1 MSPVYRRSTLALA
14 VLSMLMEA
22 EQLQQQAL
30 HPYRMQR
37 LIKDRGKDEVVNVG
51 QRASLYRTI
60 ERLHRSQLIRVVAS
74 NRANKRPERTL
85 YELTDEGRRVWREWM
100 LDALETPV
108 RPYSEFPA
116 AIAFIPLLEPDE
128 VLEQLELRQ
137 EKLVSELER
146 IRAIVAETTEIG
158 RLFALEMECL
168 QATTAAELEWVGS
181 IIGDL
186 RSGSVTW
193 TREWLSA
200 LASQQHRSS
209 TGAGGNPDE
218 GTVGEPTVAVEPA

>member
-1 MSPVYRRSTLALA
+1 MGSVHRRSTLALA
-14 VLSMLMEA
+14 VMSMLMEA
-22 EQLQQQAL
+22 EQLQQEAL

-60 ERLHRSQLIRVVAS
+60 ERLHRAELIRIVES

-108 RPYSEFPA
+108 RQYAEFPA

-128 VLEQLELRQ
+128 VLEQLERR
-137 EKLVSELER
+137 EKKLLSELER
-146 IRAIVAETTEIG
+146 FRALVAETTKIG
-158 RLFALEMECL
+158 RLFALETECL
-168 QATTAAELEWVGS
+168 LATTAAELKWVGS
-181 IIGDL
+181 IISDL

-200 LASQQHRSS
+200 LASQEEPGG
-209 TGAGGNPDE
+209 TAG
-218 GTVGEPTVAVEPA
+218 